1 MLHGQPATFQEE
13 FVASWQLLGSWLQ
26 WIRLFGCFSDRIM
39 RGRSPAALNFINK
52 ACRKKVKPI
61 KINNDKPISSNLN
74 TGTWQIYRIIRAPID
89 KQQKYWLTSTSTSFV
104 LSNSGLLAQH
114 CGLRKRLQVT
124 NMCRISRVNPSPSHH
139 YIDCILC
146 IIYESIFKKKESSD
160 DLSSELWYC
169 SWKLDRLFNDIRLI
183 CIYKP

>member
-1 MLHGQPATFQEE
+1 MIEHSNIVCYMANQPHSRKNSSHPDNF
-13 FVASWQLLGSWLQ
+13 LGPGYNG
-26 WIRLFGCFSDRIM
+26 FGCSVAFSDRIM

-124 NMCRISRVNPSPSHH
+124 NMCVGYPVS
-139 YIDCILC
+139 ILVLV
-146 IIYESIFKKKESSD
+146 ITI
-160 DLSSELWYC
+160 
-169 SWKLDRLFNDIRLI
+169 
-183 CIYKP
+183 